1 MDSCGPGGGHEIGVV
16 RPPGNDVDV
25 EMLGDASA
33 GGASQVEANVKAIGF
48 HGFFKKLGHAVD

>member
-33 GGASQVEANVKAIGF
+33 GGAS
-48 HGFFKKLGHAVD
+48 